1 MNTRRYPWLMLFSRI
16 TLFFLV
22 QAFFALIFLI
32 VGKTPAWE
40 NGANWWPLTVAIADL
55 ICLFLLIKVFKA
67 DGDNFWHIFR
77 IDRQHLWGDLLA
89 LLVLTIICAPLTLLP
104 NMLLAQSLWGN
115 TTTVGE
121 MFYRPLPYWAVYL
134 AILAFPIMQGLTET
148 PTYFGYVM
156 PRFEADGINKWLAI
170 SLPALMLAFQHIA
183 MPFLLD
189 GRFIV
194 WRGLMFLPFAFVV
207 GFTFH
212 WRPRLLPYFVVVH
225 ILLNLGTI
233 ASFLSVA
240 Y

>member
-104 NMLLAQSLWGN
+104 NMLL
-115 TTTVGE
+115 
-121 MFYRPLPYWAVYL
+121 
-134 AILAFPIMQGLTET
+134 
-148 PTYFGYVM
+148 
-156 PRFEADGINKWLAI
+156 
-170 SLPALMLAFQHIA
+170 
-183 MPFLLD
+183 
-189 GRFIV
+189 
-194 WRGLMFLPFAFVV
+194 
-207 GFTFH
+207 
-212 WRPRLLPYFVVVH
+212 
-225 ILLNLGTI
+225 
-233 ASFLSVA
+233 
-240 Y
+240 